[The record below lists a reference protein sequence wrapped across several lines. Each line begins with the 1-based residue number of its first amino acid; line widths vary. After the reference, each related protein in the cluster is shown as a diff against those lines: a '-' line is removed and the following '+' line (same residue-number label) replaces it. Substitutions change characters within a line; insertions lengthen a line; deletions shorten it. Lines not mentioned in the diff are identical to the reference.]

1 MEELFKLNEEQVRV
15 LDEIAEKMREF
26 YNIGGRIFWD
36 CEGYELY
43 TINAANT
50 EELFD
55 AYRHDINTDEYLDV
69 TGFLSRAPFSID
81 SVAYDDNVWAKLKYV
96 NKNLF

>member
-15 LDEIAEKMREF
+15 LGEIAEKMREF

-36 CEGYELY
+36 CEGYGLY

-50 EELFD
+50 EALFD
-55 AYRHDINTDEYLDV
+55 AYHQDVNADEYLDV
-69 TGFLSRAPFSID
+69 TGFLQRVSFPID
-81 SVAYDDNVWAKLKYV
+81 SVAFDDNVWAKLKYI